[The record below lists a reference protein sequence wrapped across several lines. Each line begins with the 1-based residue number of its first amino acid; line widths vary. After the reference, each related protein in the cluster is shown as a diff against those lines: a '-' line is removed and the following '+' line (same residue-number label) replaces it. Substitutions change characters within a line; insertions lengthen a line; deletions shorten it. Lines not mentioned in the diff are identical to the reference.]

1 MLSLR
6 GLPGWKDAPKADP
19 GHSLLEFYFG
29 KVAKGGFPPQN
40 WKSYTQIYRGY
51 MILEASWKVK
61 PQDHLEASK
70 RQTSATLD
78 ERRPFFPPRCLK
90 AAWLG
95 DFLNSQSI
103 LCFCKMMAQRK
114 PNSNMTPCRL
124 FFCLDGIE

>member
-29 KVAKGGFPPQN
+29 KDANGGFPPEN

-70 RQTSATLD
+70 RQPSATLD
-78 ERRPFFPPRCLK
+78 ERRPFPPPAHPLLK
-90 AAWLG
+90 VLKGSLAWRLLEEPINSM
-95 DFLNSQSI
+95 FL
-103 LCFCKMMAQRK
+103 
-114 PNSNMTPCRL
+114 
-124 FFCLDGIE
+124 